1 MELTLKEREEL
12 ELIHSIA
19 SNNISLKEKREII
32 SKINNKM
39 VI

>member
-12 ELIHSIA
+12 EAIKQIA
-19 SNNISLKEKREII
+19 ISNRTIEQKRRIV
-32 SKINNKM
+32 SALNAKM